1 MSRGTMGDIDQN
13 GNVGGSLASDS
24 VSTESDSVSTQA
36 NSQTIYDRE
45 ERFVFLLKCYILFP
59 FKSIF
64 PHRILLDYSELA
76 EKYKDLSDSAEVL
89 REGDFL
95 QSRVNDLRDTIRKIK
110 NPNMK
115 VSFVSFHSFVGL

>member
-1 MSRGTMGDIDQN
+1 MSRGTVGDIDQN

-45 ERFVFLLKCYILFP
+45 ERFVFCLLSCIFP

-76 EKYKDLSDSAEVL
+76 EKYKDLSDLAEVL